1 MFRGGRETGNAKRG
15 IPKHIYSEAYL
26 VKTMNEPKS
35 VLIIDDD
42 SDFVRAIQAL
52 LEASGHKVRSASNG
66 RDGLPLAKTTQPD
79 LILLDVMM
87 SERTEGFF
95 VLQEIR
101 RIPAL
106 SKTPVIV
113 LSSIYSDEPTFRVDP
128 DAGWLPANL
137 FLAKPVDPARLLT
150 EVTRLMSESSK
161 SSSEAGRR

>member
-1 MFRGGRETGNAKRG
+1 
-15 IPKHIYSEAYL
+15 
-26 VKTMNEPKS
+26 MNESKA

-52 LEASGHKVRSASNG
+52 LESAGYKVRSAMNG
-66 RDGLPLAKTTQPD
+66 REGLPLARTTQPD

-101 RIPAL
+101 RIPDL

-113 LSSIYSDEPTFRVDP
+113 LSSIYSDEPAFRVDP

-137 FLAKPVDPARLLT
+137 FLAKPVDPTRLLT

-161 SSSEAGRR
+161 SMSEAGRRQS

>member
-1 MFRGGRETGNAKRG
+1 
-15 IPKHIYSEAYL
+15 
-26 VKTMNEPKS
+26 MNESKS
-35 VLIIDDD
+35 ILIIDDD
-42 SDFVRAIQAL
+42 SDFVRAIKAL
-52 LEASGHKVRSASNG
+52 LESAGYKVRSAMNG
-66 RDGLPLAKTTQPD
+66 REGLPLAKTTQPD

-137 FLAKPVDPARLLT
+137 FLAKPVEPTRLLT
-150 EVTRLMSESSK
+150 EVTRLMSESTKNSP
-161 SSSEAGRR
+161 EDGRRQS